1 MIRFCALAAVV
12 CCLPYAF
19 ADVESGPKTG
29 EKATELKV
37 FAVTGAVENKE
48 VDYAKERG
56 DAPTVYLFVNGEKFT
71 RPMNKFMKTLDG
83 KLAGIDDKA
92 AAVAVWLTGDVDK
105 MKEYMPKVQQS
116 VQYEHTALTVFPGEV
131 SGPKGWAINTD
142 AHLTVVVVNAGKVV
156 KSFAYDTVNETDVK
170 TIEEELKKAV
180 KK

>member
-1 MIRFCALAAVV
+1 MIRSFAVV
-12 CCLPYAF
+12 VALGFMPMAR
-19 ADVESGPKTG
+19 ADVESGPKAG

-48 VDYAKERG
+48 IDYAKERG

-83 KLAGIDDKA
+83 KLAGIDEKA

-116 VQYEHTALTVFPGEV
+116 VKYEHTALTVFPGEV

-142 AHLTVVVVNAGKVV
+142 AHLTVVIVKAGKVV

-170 TIEEELKKAV
+170 AVEEELKKAV